1 MPSKIKGASAAD
13 ATARHLEDLILE
25 GSLRSGDSLLSE
37 REMAAH
43 LDVSRPV
50 LREAL
55 KTLEN
60 KGLLKPTAGG
70 RVVAELA
77 TSVTDPLMALLEERK
92 DMAKDYLELRGVLED
107 MAANLAAQ
115 RATDVDRKALQD
127 CAKEI
132 NAAHATGD
140 PKQEAEADLKL
151 HMIVYEAS
159 HNIVLLHM
167 MRALSKMLRKGVF
180 LNRLQ
185 LYALPEVRSILRD
198 QHLSIIDAILAR
210 DADQAGQAAAAHMI
224 YTKTALAEIAAAE
237 ERLQMSLRR
246 IESGGLGTG
255 SGGGR

>member
-1 MPSKIKGASAAD
+1 MTRKIKGASAAD

-37 REMAAH
+37 RDMAAH

-55 KTLEN
+55 KTLEQ
-60 KGLLKPTAGG
+60 KGLLKPAAGG

-77 TSVTDPLMALLEERK
+77 TSVTDPLMDLLEERK
-92 DMAKDYLELRGVLED
+92 DMAKDYLELRGVLEQ
-107 MAANLAAQ
+107 MAASLAAK
-115 RATDVDRKALQD
+115 RATDVDRRALED
-127 CAKEI
+127 CAREI
-132 NAAHATGD
+132 DAAHATGD
-140 PKQEAEADLKL
+140 ATQEAEADLNL

-185 LYALPEVRSILRD
+185 LYALPEVRAILRD
-198 QHLSIIDAILAR
+198 QHLKIIETILSR
-210 DADQAGQAAAAHMI
+210 DPAKAGEAAAAHMT
-224 YTKTALAEIAAAE
+224 YTKSALAEIAAAE

-246 IESGGLGTG
+246 IDSGGLGAGT
-255 SGGGR
+255 GGG